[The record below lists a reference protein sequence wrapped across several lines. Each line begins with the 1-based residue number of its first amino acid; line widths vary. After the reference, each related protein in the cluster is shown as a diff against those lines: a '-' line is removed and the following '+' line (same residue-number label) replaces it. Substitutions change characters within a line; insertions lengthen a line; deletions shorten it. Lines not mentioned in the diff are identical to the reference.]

1 MIKVLIDTDSCLGKE
16 KIKDYQESSFLSTYI
31 PPHAHFASLF
41 LFRSVSRL
49 TLLALRGGCIK
60 DVAILEIER
69 ERAKREVEFCV
80 FALRKTFAEVRDGKD
95 FLINPQMSP
104 LSLSLHFRL
113 FYFSFYGVNLKDRK
127 QIRHLLCSLK
137 QSKCIFRH

>member
-1 MIKVLIDTDSCLGKE
+1 MTLIGKE
-16 KIKDYQESSFLSTYI
+16 KNKIFSEVFIPLNIHSTARSFCFLVFIQVSFKVDSSC
-31 PPHAHFASLF
+31 A
-41 LFRSVSRL
+41 
-49 TLLALRGGCIK
+49 GGCIK
-60 DVAILEIER
+60 DVAILERER

-137 QSKCIFRH
+137 QSKCILLH